1 MSVDIERKNRK
12 SINLSSNALEL
23 SGNIKDNAQNNF
35 DNVTRSVDHPPV
47 HRSMIKLDTKK
58 NNENDKL
65 TNSIGNNKDNKFFQS
80 NESVHNNSKNIAN
93 DDKLFYT
100 QTNSKCKLFFIRCT
114 SSKKF
119 IIFYII
125 LIIISLLTLIYSII
139 DIFHSISKI
148 PLLIAEVILCIL
160 MLFEMFISKFTKV
173 IMY

>member
-1 MSVDIERKNRK
+1 MSVDIGRKNRK

-35 DNVTRSVDHPPV
+35 DNLTRSVDHPPV
-47 HRSMIKLDTKK
+47 HRSMIKLETKK

-65 TNSIGNNKDNKFFQS
+65 TNSISNNKDKFFQS
-80 NESVHNNSKNIAN
+80 NESVHNNSKNITN
-93 DDKLFYT
+93 DDKIFYT

-114 SSKKF
+114 SSKRF

-139 DIFHSISKI
+139 DIFYSMSKI
-148 PLLIAEVILCIL
+148 PLLITEVILCIL
-160 MLFEMFISKFTKV
+160 MLFEICISMFTKV
-173 IMY
+173 IIY

>member
-1 MSVDIERKNRK
+1 MSVDIGRKNRK

-35 DNVTRSVDHPPV
+35 DNLTRSVDHPPV
-47 HRSMIKLDTKK
+47 HRSMIKLETKK

-65 TNSIGNNKDNKFFQS
+65 TNSISNNKDKFFQS
-80 NESVHNNSKNIAN
+80 NESLHNNSKNITN
-93 DDKLFYT
+93 DDKIFYT

-114 SSKKF
+114 SSKRF

-139 DIFHSISKI
+139 DIFYSMSKI

-160 MLFEMFISKFTKV
+160 MLFEICISMFTKV
-173 IMY
+173 IIY

>member
-35 DNVTRSVDHPPV
+35 DNLTRSVDHPPV
-47 HRSMIKLDTKK
+47 HRSMIKLETKK

-65 TNSIGNNKDNKFFQS
+65 TNSISNNKDKFFQS
-80 NESVHNNSKNIAN
+80 NESVHNNSKNITN
-93 DDKLFYT
+93 DDKIFYT

-114 SSKKF
+114 SSKRF

-139 DIFHSISKI
+139 DIFYSMSKI

-160 MLFEMFISKFTKV
+160 MLFEICIRMFTKV
-173 IMY
+173 IIY

>member
-1 MSVDIERKNRK
+1 MSVDIGRKNRK

-35 DNVTRSVDHPPV
+35 DNLTRSVDHPPV
-47 HRSMIKLDTKK
+47 HRSMIKLETKK

-65 TNSIGNNKDNKFFQS
+65 TNSISNNKDKFFES
-80 NESVHNNSKNIAN
+80 NDSVHNNSKNITN
-93 DDKLFYT
+93 DDKIFYT

-114 SSKKF
+114 SSKRF

-125 LIIISLLTLIYSII
+125 LIIIPLLTLIYSII
-139 DIFHSISKI
+139 DIFYSMSKI

-160 MLFEMFISKFTKV
+160 MLFEICISMFTKV
-173 IMY
+173 IIY

>member
-1 MSVDIERKNRK
+1 MSVDIGRKNRK

-35 DNVTRSVDHPPV
+35 DNLTRSVDHPPV
-47 HRSMIKLDTKK
+47 HRSMIKLETKK

-65 TNSIGNNKDNKFFQS
+65 TNSISNNKDKFFQS
-80 NESVHNNSKNIAN
+80 NESVHNNSKNITN
-93 DDKLFYT
+93 DDKIFYT

-114 SSKKF
+114 SSKRF

-139 DIFHSISKI
+139 S
-148 PLLIAEVILCIL
+148 LL
-160 MLFEMFISKFTKV
+160 T
-173 IMY
+173 

>member
-1 MSVDIERKNRK
+1 MSVDIGRKNRK

-35 DNVTRSVDHPPV
+35 DNLTRSVDHPPV
-47 HRSMIKLDTKK
+47 HRSMIKLETKK

-65 TNSIGNNKDNKFFQS
+65 TNSIPNNKDKFFQS
-80 NESVHNNSKNIAN
+80 NESVHNNSKNITN
-93 DDKLFYT
+93 DDKIFYT

-114 SSKKF
+114 SSKRF

-139 DIFHSISKI
+139 DIFYSMSKI

-160 MLFEMFISKFTKV
+160 MLFEICISMFTKV
-173 IMY
+173 IIY

>member
-1 MSVDIERKNRK
+1 MSVDIGRKNRK
-12 SINLSSNALEL
+12 RINISSNALEL

-35 DNVTRSVDHPPV
+35 DNLTRSVDHPPV
-47 HRSMIKLDTKK
+47 HRSMIKLETKK

-65 TNSIGNNKDNKFFQS
+65 TNSISNNKDKFFQS
-80 NESVHNNSKNIAN
+80 NESVHNNSKNITN
-93 DDKLFYT
+93 DDKIFYT

-114 SSKKF
+114 SSKRF

-160 MLFEMFISKFTKV
+160 MLFEMFISMFTKV
-173 IMY
+173 IIY

>member
-23 SGNIKDNAQNNF
+23 SSNIKDNAQNNF
-35 DNVTRSVDHPPV
+35 DNLTRSVDHPPV
-47 HRSMIKLDTKK
+47 HRSMIKLETKK

-65 TNSIGNNKDNKFFQS
+65 TNSISNNKDKFFQS
-80 NESVHNNSKNIAN
+80 NESVHNNSKNITN
-93 DDKLFYT
+93 DDKIFYT

-114 SSKKF
+114 SSKRF

-139 DIFHSISKI
+139 DIFYSMSKI

-160 MLFEMFISKFTKV
+160 MLFEICISMFTKV
-173 IMY
+173 IIY

>member
-1 MSVDIERKNRK
+1 MSVDIGRKNRK

-35 DNVTRSVDHPPV
+35 DNLTRSVDHPPV
-47 HRSMIKLDTKK
+47 HRSMIKLETKK

-65 TNSIGNNKDNKFFQS
+65 TNSISNNKDKFFQS
-80 NESVHNNSKNIAN
+80 NESVHNNSKNITN
-93 DDKLFYT
+93 DDKIFYT

-114 SSKKF
+114 SSKRF

-139 DIFHSISKI
+139 DIFYSMSKI

-160 MLFEMFISKFTKV
+160 MLFEICIRMFTKV
-173 IMY
+173 IIY

>member
-1 MSVDIERKNRK
+1 
-12 SINLSSNALEL
+12 
-23 SGNIKDNAQNNF
+23 
-35 DNVTRSVDHPPV
+35 
-47 HRSMIKLDTKK
+47 MIKLETKK

-65 TNSIGNNKDNKFFQS
+65 TNSISNNKDKFFQS
-80 NESVHNNSKNIAN
+80 NESVHNNSKNITN
-93 DDKLFYT
+93 DDKIFYI

-139 DIFHSISKI
+139 DIFYSMSKI

-160 MLFEMFISKFTKV
+160 MLFEICISMFTKV
-173 IMY
+173 IIY

>member
-1 MSVDIERKNRK
+1 MSVDIGRKNRK

-35 DNVTRSVDHPPV
+35 DNLTRSVDHPPV
-47 HRSMIKLDTKK
+47 HRSMIKLETKK

-65 TNSIGNNKDNKFFQS
+65 TNSISNNKDKLFQS
-80 NESVHNNSKNIAN
+80 NESVHNNSKNITN
-93 DDKLFYT
+93 DDKIFYT

-114 SSKKF
+114 SSKRF

-139 DIFHSISKI
+139 DIFYSMSKI

-160 MLFEMFISKFTKV
+160 MLFEICISMFTKV
-173 IMY
+173 IIY

>member
-1 MSVDIERKNRK
+1 MSVDIGRKNRK

-35 DNVTRSVDHPPV
+35 DNLTRSVDHPPV
-47 HRSMIKLDTKK
+47 HRSIIKLETKK

-65 TNSIGNNKDNKFFQS
+65 TNSISNNKDKFFQS
-80 NESVHNNSKNIAN
+80 NESVHNNSKNITN
-93 DDKLFYT
+93 DDKIFYT

-114 SSKKF
+114 SSKRF

-139 DIFHSISKI
+139 DIFYSMSKI

-160 MLFEMFISKFTKV
+160 MLFEICISMFTKV
-173 IMY
+173 IIY

>member
-35 DNVTRSVDHPPV
+35 NNLTRSVDHPPV
-47 HRSMIKLDTKK
+47 HRSMIKLETKK

-65 TNSIGNNKDNKFFQS
+65 TNSISNNKDKFFQS
-80 NESVHNNSKNIAN
+80 NESVHNNSKNITN
-93 DDKLFYT
+93 DDKIFYT

-114 SSKKF
+114 SSKRF

-139 DIFHSISKI
+139 DIFYSMSKI

-160 MLFEMFISKFTKV
+160 MLFEICISMFTKV
-173 IMY
+173 IIY

>member
-1 MSVDIERKNRK
+1 MSVDIGRKNRK

-35 DNVTRSVDHPPV
+35 DNLTRSVDHPPV
-47 HRSMIKLDTKK
+47 HRSMIKLETKK

-65 TNSIGNNKDNKFFQS
+65 TNSISNNKDKFFES
-80 NESVHNNSKNIAN
+80 NDSVHNNSKNITN
-93 DDKLFYT
+93 DDKIFYT

-114 SSKKF
+114 SSKRF

-139 DIFHSISKI
+139 DIFYSMSKI

-160 MLFEMFISKFTKV
+160 MLFEICISMFTKV
-173 IMY
+173 IIY

>member
-1 MSVDIERKNRK
+1 MSVDIGRKNRK

-35 DNVTRSVDHPPV
+35 DNLTRSVDHPPV
-47 HRSMIKLDTKK
+47 HRSMIKLETKK

-65 TNSIGNNKDNKFFQS
+65 TNSISNNKDKFFQS
-80 NESVHNNSKNIAN
+80 NESVHNNSKNITN
-93 DDKLFYT
+93 DDKIFYT

-114 SSKKF
+114 SSKRF

-139 DIFHSISKI
+139 DIFYSMSKI

-160 MLFEMFISKFTKV
+160 MLFEICISMFTKV
-173 IMY
+173 IIY

>member
-35 DNVTRSVDHPPV
+35 DNLTRSVDHPPV
-47 HRSMIKLDTKK
+47 HRSMIKLETKK

-65 TNSIGNNKDNKFFQS
+65 TNSISNNKDKFFQS
-80 NESVHNNSKNIAN
+80 NESVHNNSKNITN
-93 DDKLFYT
+93 DDKIFYT

-114 SSKKF
+114 SSKRF

-139 DIFHSISKI
+139 DIFYSMSKI

-160 MLFEMFISKFTKV
+160 MLFEICISMFTKV
-173 IMY
+173 IIY

>member
-1 MSVDIERKNRK
+1 MSVDIGRKNRK

-35 DNVTRSVDHPPV
+35 DNLTRSVDHPPV
-47 HRSMIKLDTKK
+47 HRSMIKLETKK

-65 TNSIGNNKDNKFFQS
+65 TNSISNNKDKFFQS
-80 NESVHNNSKNIAN
+80 NESVHNNSKNITN
-93 DDKLFYT
+93 DDKIFYT

-114 SSKKF
+114 SSKRF

-125 LIIISLLTLIYSII
+125 LIIISLLTLIYSIL
-139 DIFHSISKI
+139 DIFYSMSKI

-160 MLFEMFISKFTKV
+160 MLFEICISMFTKV
-173 IMY
+173 IIY

>member
-1 MSVDIERKNRK
+1 MSVDIGRKNRK

-35 DNVTRSVDHPPV
+35 DNLTRSVDHPPV
-47 HRSMIKLDTKK
+47 HRSMIKLETKK

-65 TNSIGNNKDNKFFQS
+65 TNSISNNKDKFFQS
-80 NESVHNNSKNIAN
+80 NESVHNNSKNITN
-93 DDKLFYT
+93 DDKIFYT

-114 SSKKF
+114 SSKRF

-139 DIFHSISKI
+139 DIFYSMSKI
-148 PLLIAEVILCIL
+148 PLLIAEVILCVL
-160 MLFEMFISKFTKV
+160 LLFEICISMFTKV
-173 IMY
+173 IIY

>member
-1 MSVDIERKNRK
+1 MSVDIGGKNRK

-35 DNVTRSVDHPPV
+35 DNLTRSVDHPPV
-47 HRSMIKLDTKK
+47 HRSMIKLETKK

-65 TNSIGNNKDNKFFQS
+65 TNSISNNKDKFFQS
-80 NESVHNNSKNIAN
+80 NESVHNNSKNITN
-93 DDKLFYT
+93 DDKIFYT

-114 SSKKF
+114 SSKRF

-139 DIFHSISKI
+139 DIFYSMSKI

-160 MLFEMFISKFTKV
+160 MLFEICISMFTKV
-173 IMY
+173 IIY

>member
-35 DNVTRSVDHPPV
+35 DNLTRSVDHPPV
-47 HRSMIKLDTKK
+47 HRSMIKLETKK

-65 TNSIGNNKDNKFFQS
+65 TNSISNNKDKFFQS
-80 NESVHNNSKNIAN
+80 NESVHNNSKNITN
-93 DDKLFYT
+93 DDKIFYT

-114 SSKKF
+114 SSKRF

-139 DIFHSISKI
+139 DIFYSMSKI

-160 MLFEMFISKFTKV
+160 MLFEICISMFTKV
-173 IMY
+173 IIN

>member
-1 MSVDIERKNRK
+1 MSVDIKRKNRK

-35 DNVTRSVDHPPV
+35 DNLTRSVDHPPV
-47 HRSMIKLDTKK
+47 HRSMIKLETKK

-65 TNSIGNNKDNKFFQS
+65 TNSIPNNKDKFFQS
-80 NESVHNNSKNIAN
+80 NESVHNNSKNITN
-93 DDKLFYT
+93 DDKIFYT

-114 SSKKF
+114 SSKRF

-139 DIFHSISKI
+139 DIFYSMNKI

-160 MLFEMFISKFTKV
+160 MLFEICISMFTKV
-173 IMY
+173 IIY

>member
-1 MSVDIERKNRK
+1 MLVDIERKNRK

-35 DNVTRSVDHPPV
+35 DNLTRSVDHPPV
-47 HRSMIKLDTKK
+47 HRSMIKLETKK

-65 TNSIGNNKDNKFFQS
+65 TNSISNNKDKFFQS
-80 NESVHNNSKNIAN
+80 NETVHNNSKNITN
-93 DDKLFYT
+93 DDKIFYT

-114 SSKKF
+114 SSKRF

-139 DIFHSISKI
+139 DIFYSMSKI

-160 MLFEMFISKFTKV
+160 MLFEICISMFTKV
-173 IMY
+173 IIY

>member
-1 MSVDIERKNRK
+1 MSVDIGRKNRK

-35 DNVTRSVDHPPV
+35 DNLTRSVDHPPV
-47 HRSMIKLDTKK
+47 HRSMIKLETKK

-65 TNSIGNNKDNKFFQS
+65 TNSISNNKDKFFQS
-80 NESVHNNSKNIAN
+80 SESVHNNSKNITN
-93 DDKLFYT
+93 DDKIFYT

-114 SSKKF
+114 SSKRF

-139 DIFHSISKI
+139 DIFYSMSKI

-160 MLFEMFISKFTKV
+160 MLFEICISMFTKV
-173 IMY
+173 IIY

>member
-1 MSVDIERKNRK
+1 MSVDIGRKNRK

-35 DNVTRSVDHPPV
+35 DNLTRSVDHPPV
-47 HRSMIKLDTKK
+47 HRSMIKLETKK
-58 NNENDKL
+58 NNENDRL
-65 TNSIGNNKDNKFFQS
+65 TNSISKNKDKFFQS
-80 NESVHNNSKNIAN
+80 NESVHNNSKNITN
-93 DDKLFYT
+93 DDKIFYT

-114 SSKKF
+114 SSKRF

-139 DIFHSISKI
+139 DIFYSMSKI

-160 MLFEMFISKFTKV
+160 MLFEICISMFTKV
-173 IMY
+173 IIY

>member
-1 MSVDIERKNRK
+1 MSVDIGRKNRK
-12 SINLSSNALEL
+12 RINISSNALEL

-35 DNVTRSVDHPPV
+35 DNLTRSVDHPPV
-47 HRSMIKLDTKK
+47 HRSMIKLETKK

-65 TNSIGNNKDNKFFQS
+65 TNSISNNKDKFFQS
-80 NESVHNNSKNIAN
+80 NESVHNNSKNITN
-93 DDKLFYT
+93 DDKIFYT

-114 SSKKF
+114 SSKRF

-139 DIFHSISKI
+139 DIFYSMSKI

-160 MLFEMFISKFTKV
+160 MLFEICISMFTKV
-173 IMY
+173 IIY